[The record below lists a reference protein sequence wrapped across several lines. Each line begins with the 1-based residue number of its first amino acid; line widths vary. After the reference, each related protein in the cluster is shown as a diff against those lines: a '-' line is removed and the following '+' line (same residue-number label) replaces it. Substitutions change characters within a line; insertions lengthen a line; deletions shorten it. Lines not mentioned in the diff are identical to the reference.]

1 MNSKSGLHLD
11 NDATV
16 VEGAFAANKPGLKSS
31 QQRSTT
37 AAYIGKGKFRLFGHY
52 VHGQFLFLAL
62 VEMLVLAC
70 TNYLVYTALIPAQ
83 LAYGYSWQSAAIVG
97 SSVSLTIIMGMAF
110 AGLYDTR
117 QRETFSGLS
126 LRIGLVF
133 LVAYGIVAALSAYS
147 DLMPVNK
154 SYGVIVLLCSLSGV
168 VVTRILFYKY
178 LDGKILRRKIMVLGV
193 GEKAG
198 YIDRIRRKSDKR
210 GFELAGFVASNGCQK
225 ISVDSQKV
233 LHIGDSICSYAFDNG
248 IDEIVVALDETQ
260 ESVSEE
266 ELLECRMHGIQVVD
280 IADFFE
286 RERTILHLDL
296 IQPDWLI
303 FGDGFNR
310 GYGASIVKR
319 CLDVIVSV
327 LLLLLTS
334 PIILLTTLAILLEG
348 RGKGSILYKQERV
361 GRGGKRFFVYKFR
374 SMITNAEDD
383 GVPRWAQKSD
393 ARITK
398 VGEFIRNYRIDE
410 LPQLWNVLKGD
421 MSLVGP
427 RPERPQFVKQLSKI
441 NSFYNSR
448 HNVDPGITGWAQ
460 LCYPYGSSEQDSI
473 QKLQYDL
480 YYVKNRG
487 LFLDLYILAQ
497 TVETVLFKKGA
508 R

>member
-1 MNSKSGLHLD
+1 MNSKSDMRLD

-16 VEGAFAANKPGLKSS
+16 IEDAFVANKPGLELPP
-31 QQRSTT
+31 QRATT

-62 VEMLVLAC
+62 TELLVLLCA
-70 TNYLVYTALIPAQ
+70 NYLVYIALIPAQ
-83 LAYGYSWQSAAIVG
+83 LTFEYSWLNATIVG
-97 SSVSLTIIMGMAF
+97 GSLSLIIIVGLLV

-117 QRETFSGLS
+117 QRERISGIS

-133 LVAYGIVAALSAYS
+133 LVAYGIVTAFSAYS
-147 DLMPVNK
+147 DLMPANG
-154 SYGVIVLLCSLSGV
+154 SYGIIIILGSLSGV
-168 VVTRILFYKY
+168 VVTRIFFYKY
-178 LDGKILRRKIMVLGV
+178 LDGKILRRKILVLGV

-225 ISVDSQKV
+225 ISVNSQKV
-233 LHIGDSICSYAFDNG
+233 LHIGDSICGYAFDNG
-248 IDEIVVALDETQ
+248 IDEVVVALDETQ
-260 ESVSEE
+260 GAVSEE
-266 ELLECRMHGIQVVD
+266 DLLECRMHGIQVID

-286 RERTILHLDL
+286 RERAILHLDL

-310 GYGASIVKR
+310 GYGASMVKR
-319 CLDVIVSV
+319 CLDIIVSV
-327 LLLLLTS
+327 LLLLVAS
-334 PIILLTTLAILLEG
+334 PIMLLTTLAILMEG
-348 RGKGSILYKQERV
+348 GGSGSIFYRQERV
-361 GRGGKRFFVYKFR
+361 GRGGKRFYVYKFR
-374 SMITNAEDD
+374 SMIANAEDD

-410 LPQLWNVLKGD
+410 LPQLWNVLKGE

-427 RPERPQFVKQLSKI
+427 RPERPQFVKQLSRV
-441 NSFYNSR
+441 NSLYNSR